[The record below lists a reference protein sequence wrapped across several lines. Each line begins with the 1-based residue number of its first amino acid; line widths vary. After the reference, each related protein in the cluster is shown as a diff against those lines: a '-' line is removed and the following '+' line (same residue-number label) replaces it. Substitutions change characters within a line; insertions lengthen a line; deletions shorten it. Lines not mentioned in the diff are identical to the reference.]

1 MLLSYS
7 MNVYSLSVNPHLPL
21 VTQPDGHIPIKPEDG
36 GLGWIFSFVFSWMMS
51 QSCQINLG

>member
-1 MLLSYS
+1 MLLYSTDVQSLS
-7 MNVYSLSVNPHLPL
+7 MNLHLL
-21 VTQPDGHIPIKPEDG
+21 LLTQPDSHIPIKPEDG